1 MKNILFEV
9 DRHKNDEPKR
19 IWLSLFTPNME
30 AFGRIQGVIKDSLE
44 IRRAMKE
51 HDSIQFSVSRT
62 MYTDNATPY
71 LMWGQKHNERFG
83 YKVIDDRTAELINPF
98 FNYCEGDYIVEL
110 ADGYTYDTA
119 EKSYFAIT
127 TAKLSFNDTD
137 IKEIEAYAL
146 TKELSKK
153 KLRSY
158 KSEVADVLTTR
169 TLRTILSE
177 VLEDKMNGR
186 WTVGYIDPDVETRYR
201 SFDVT
206 DRSVWEFF
214 LDLQESFRC
223 VLKYDVSFDEDNH
236 RLIQKINAY
245 DLTSYPLCPICGS
258 NDITYNES
266 WLTCQNPAC
275 GSTWKKGQVIKITIK
290 KADGSGKADT
300 IILEEDGNS
309 VSTDIIGEYGS
320 GEYTD
325 ILVTVDDTVLIKD
338 TNYKIDTETKTIT
351 LIRTP
356 WKKQIYGHDSGLYIT
371 DRNYIKQFEKD
382 SNHLDI
388 VTRYY
393 IYGKDNLSIRDV
405 NPTGQDYIDDI
416 GFYRGYKDED
426 GWHSKYMSKNL
437 LDELDCY
444 DQQMSYYETNFKKLL
459 KSREELQQKMSD
471 LTIISPTQ
479 RDFLEGID
487 AELDTTKDYMDKE
500 LGLGEALKQAV
511 KDKSDSVTYKG
522 TTYTITE
529 AQDKL
534 AEYHS
539 SVLSQVKVMN
549 DRLDGVYNIDLD
561 NPSGIN
567 LDDYSLGSLKES
579 LAVVEER
586 IDAVNEYINSSDNPN
601 SHPDIGLK
609 TYWDKGTKILFEAG
623 CGDDS
628 DGTDTRTVSKTITLT
643 ANKSA
648 VDIPW
653 DSLWELREA
662 IVGPSLE
669 RLRKVYNDA
678 VKSGKDNFDIVEF
691 DGWKGELYIVK
702 HMLDSSQDI
711 QSEFLYGCWVKNII
725 PDESVN
731 KLEQGKDLS
740 SSDKPIRF
748 WVSILNSDDSSDTQ
762 ILATNYNFGES
773 TKGNSSMWSKIPS
786 QILYRGKDLYK
797 YKAVIEGLIELKE
810 AETAKVQDELDKNQ
824 SEIDTLRE
832 NIQFMGFD
840 RSGDISE
847 DVKIKYPFYA
857 KDFTDITKREGIDV
871 LGWLDYNDNT
881 TTKYESDSAKLKQDG
896 VSEDDISTLVAYLKY
911 RKGIIREYGY
921 FIREETYNNND
932 IGTPADAT
940 DIEYTQVQQQLY
952 TDGKQAF
959 ESVKYPSVSVTLDVV
974 DFEHIIGIPYDRDKL
989 NLGDVVHVKHG
1000 SEGGYEYALRVIG
1013 ISYKPDSHNFNL
1025 TFSNNENYQTV
1036 GTRVDKMFQAGI
1048 TSASAITV
1056 KSTAWDSAPSTAV
1069 DKMQSEFLAKGK
1081 ALIATTDNAVTIDG
1095 KGITVEG
1102 EFEANKDSQIR
1113 ITKNCIALVRENGEV
1128 IDTAI
1133 LPDGIVAKTIIGDL
1147 ILGKSLRIS
1156 FPKPIY
1162 DSDGNDTGATEE
1174 MQFYTDDNGV
1184 NISNGSLRI
1193 FNDTDKSNG
1202 VTLNPDEGLVI
1213 RTTEKN
1219 NRKIEAIFNTDG
1231 IKFTNN
1237 DSIGLQYTTD
1247 KAELIVNGN
1256 IWCKNLYL
1264 GKNKTDVLRYIDG
1277 NGIEKASGAND
1288 VNAAIS
1294 GQYISCTGLKID
1306 GKGGSFEVTEN
1317 GQVFIENGSITLTG
1331 SGGTININPDN
1342 GILMK
1347 DKSNNEVVNLDIT
1360 DGTGMFSGTVS
1371 TKENC
1376 QVGNRIDLGYKGN
1389 GEWTYQ
1395 GSLGFG
1401 HSAIYP
1407 RNTDNYSL
1415 VITSERAI
1423 YLSPSSNVYIK
1434 NEKAATQDWVIEN
1447 FQPKSST

>member
-51 HDSIQFSVSRT
+51 HDSIQFSVSRI

-83 YKVIDDRTAELINPF
+83 YKVVDDRTAELINPF

-309 VSTDIIGEYGS
+309 VSADIIGEYGS

-393 IYGKDNLSIRDV
+393 IYGKDNLSIRNV

-444 DQQMSYYETNFKKLL
+444 DRQMSYYETNFKKLL

-522 TTYTITE
+522 ATYTITE

-549 DRLDGVYNIDLD
+549 DKLDGIYNIDLD

-586 IDAVNEYINSSDNPN
+586 IAAVNEYINSSDNPN

-623 CGDDS
+623 YGDDFY
-628 DGTDTRTVSKTITLT
+628 GTDKLAGSKTITLT
-643 ANKSA
+643 ANKSKI
-648 VDIPW
+648 DIPW
-653 DSLWELREA
+653 ESLW
-662 IVGPSLE
+662 
-669 RLRKVYNDA
+669 
-678 VKSGKDNFDIVEF
+678 KSR
-691 DGWKGELYIVK
+691 
-702 HMLDSSQDI
+702 
-711 QSEFLYGCWVKNII
+711 
-725 PDESVN
+725 ESVAESLNDTSNMTMTEWIN
-731 KLEQGKDLS
+731 KILPVGSVYKQQQGKELI
-740 SSDKPIRF
+740 SSDEPIRF
-748 WVSILNSDDSSDTQ
+748 WVSILNENGSSDTQ
-762 ILATNYNFGES
+762 IFATNYDFDVSAG
-773 TKGNSSMWSKIPS
+773 KIDLLWSKIPS

-797 YKAVIEGLIELKE
+797 YKVVIEGLIELKE
-810 AETAKVQDELDKNQ
+810 AEIANVQDELDKNQ

-840 RSGDISE
+840 RSGDVSE

-896 VSEDDISTLVAYLKY
+896 VSGDDISTLVAYLKY

-952 TDGKQAF
+952 TNGKQAF

-1048 TSASAITV
+1048 ASASAITV

-1069 DKMQSEFLAKGK
+1069 DRMQSELLAKGK

-1174 MQFYTDDNGV
+1174 MQFYTDDTGV
-1184 NISNGSLRI
+1184 NISNGSLNI
-1193 FNDTDKSNG
+1193 FNDADKSNG
-1202 VTLNPDEGLVI
+1202 VTLNPAEGLVI

-1219 NRKIEAIFNTDG
+1219 NRKIEAIFNTEG

-1247 KAELIVNGN
+1247 KNELIVNGN

-1277 NGIEKASGAND
+1277 NGIEKASGASD

-1306 GKGGSFEVTEN
+1306 GKSGSFEVTEN
-1317 GQVFIENGSITLTG
+1317 GRVYIENGSITLTG
-1331 SGGTININPDN
+1331 SGGTINIDPDN
-1342 GILMK
+1342 GILMN
-1347 DKSNNEVVNLDIT
+1347 DKSNNEVVNLNIAN
-1360 DGTGMFSGTVS
+1360 GTGTFSGTVS

-1423 YLSPSSNVYIK
+1423 YLSPSSNVYIN
-1434 NEKAATQDWVIEN
+1434 NEKAATQDWVMDWVQQN
-1447 FQPKSST
+1447 YQPKSST

>member
-51 HDSIQFSVSRT
+51 HDSIQFSVSRI

-83 YKVIDDRTAELINPF
+83 YKVVDDRTAELINPF

-275 GSTWKKGQVIKITIK
+275 GSAWKKGQVIKITIK

-309 VSTDIIGEYGS
+309 VSADIIGEYGS

-356 WKKQIYGHDSGLYIT
+356 WRKQIYGHDSGLYIT

-393 IYGKDNLSIRDV
+393 IYGKDNLSIRNV

-444 DQQMSYYETNFKKLL
+444 DRQMSYYETNFKKLL

-471 LTIISPTQ
+471 LTIVSPTQ

-549 DRLDGVYNIDLD
+549 DKLDGIYNIDLD

-586 IDAVNEYINSSDNPN
+586 IAAVNEYINSSDNPN

-623 CGDDS
+623 YGDDFY
-628 DGTDTRTVSKTITLT
+628 GTDKLAGSKTITLT
-643 ANKSA
+643 ANKSKI
-648 VDIPW
+648 DIPW
-653 DSLWELREA
+653 ESLW
-662 IVGPSLE
+662 
-669 RLRKVYNDA
+669 
-678 VKSGKDNFDIVEF
+678 KSR
-691 DGWKGELYIVK
+691 
-702 HMLDSSQDI
+702 
-711 QSEFLYGCWVKNII
+711 
-725 PDESVN
+725 ESVAESLNDTSNMTMTEWIN
-731 KLEQGKDLS
+731 KILPVGSVYKQQQGKELI
-740 SSDKPIRF
+740 SSDEPIRF
-748 WVSILNSDDSSDTQ
+748 WVSILNENGSSDTQ
-762 ILATNYNFGES
+762 IFATNYDFDVSAG
-773 TKGNSSMWSKIPS
+773 KIDLLWSKIPS

-797 YKAVIEGLIELKE
+797 YKIVIEGLIELKE
-810 AETAKVQDELDKNQ
+810 AEIAKVQDELDKNQ

-840 RSGDISE
+840 RSGDVSE

-952 TDGKQAF
+952 TNGKQAF

-1069 DKMQSEFLAKGK
+1069 DRMQSEFLAKGK

-1133 LPDGIVAKTIIGDL
+1133 LPAGIVAKTIIGDL

-1174 MQFYTDDNGV
+1174 MQFYTDDTGV
-1184 NISNGSLRI
+1184 NISNGSLNI
-1193 FNDTDKSNG
+1193 FNDADKSNG

-1219 NRKIEAIFNTDG
+1219 NRKIEAIFNTEG

-1247 KAELIVNGN
+1247 KNELIVNGN

-1306 GKGGSFEVTEN
+1306 GRGGSFEVTEN
-1317 GQVFIENGSITLTG
+1317 GRVYIENGSITLTG
-1331 SGGTININPDN
+1331 SGGTINIDPDN

-1347 DKSNNEVVNLDIT
+1347 DNSDNEVVNLDIT
-1360 DGTGMFSGTVS
+1360 NGTGTFKGSLETGEDCYVGSNLRVGYTSDGKWSGTGKITMSSGIGTTNAFGATLSIVDSPSKHLQLVYAGGDFEITGTGM
-1371 TKENC
+1371 
-1376 QVGNRIDLGYKGN
+1376 
-1389 GEWTYQ
+1389 
-1395 GSLGFG
+1395 
-1401 HSAIYP
+1401 A
-1407 RNTDNYSL
+1407 
-1415 VITSERAI
+1415 
-1423 YLSPSSNVYIK
+1423 
-1434 NEKAATQDWVIEN
+1434 KANDGIIATRDWVMSWVQKN

>member
-1 MKNILFEV
+1 MFEV

-51 HDSIQFSVSRT
+51 HDSIQFSISRT

-83 YKVIDDRTAELINPF
+83 YKVVDDRTAELINPF

-119 EKSYFAIT
+119 EKSYFTIT

-146 TKELSKK
+146 TKEFSKK

-158 KSEVADVLTTR
+158 KSEVADVLMTR

-177 VLEDKMNGR
+177 VLNDKMNGR

-201 SFDVT
+201 SFDVSSE
-206 DRSVWEFF
+206 SVWDFF

-275 GSTWKKGQVIKITIK
+275 GSAWNKGQVIKITIK

-309 VSTDIIGEYGS
+309 VRADIIGEYGS

-356 WKKQIYGHDSGLYIT
+356 WKKQIYGRDSGLYIT

-393 IYGKDNLSIRDV
+393 IYGKDNLSIRNV

-444 DQQMSYYETNFKKLL
+444 DRQMSYYETNFKKLL

-471 LTIISPTQ
+471 LTIISSTQ
-479 RDFLEGID
+479 KDFLEGID
-487 AELDTTKDYMDKE
+487 AELDTIKDYMDKE

-549 DRLDGVYNIDLD
+549 DKLDGIYNIDLD

-586 IDAVNEYINSSDNPN
+586 IAAVNEYINSSDNPN

-623 CGDDS
+623 YGDDFY
-628 DGTDTRTVSKTITLT
+628 GTDKLAGSKTITLT
-643 ANKSA
+643 ANKSKI
-648 VDIPW
+648 DIPW
-653 DSLWELREA
+653 ESLW
-662 IVGPSLE
+662 
-669 RLRKVYNDA
+669 
-678 VKSGKDNFDIVEF
+678 KSR
-691 DGWKGELYIVK
+691 
-702 HMLDSSQDI
+702 
-711 QSEFLYGCWVKNII
+711 
-725 PDESVN
+725 ESVAESLNDTSNMTMTEWIN
-731 KLEQGKDLS
+731 KILPVGSVYKQQQGKELI
-740 SSDKPIRF
+740 SSDEPIRF
-748 WVSILNSDDSSDTQ
+748 WVSILNENGSSDTQ
-762 ILATNYNFGES
+762 IFATNYDFDVSAE
-773 TKGNSSMWSKIPS
+773 KIDLLWSKIPS

-797 YKAVIEGLIELKE
+797 YKVVIEGLIELKE
-810 AETAKVQDELDKNQ
+810 AEIANVQDELDKNQ

-840 RSGDISE
+840 RSGDVSE

-896 VSEDDISTLVAYLKY
+896 VSGDDISTLVAYLKY

-952 TDGKQAF
+952 TNGKQAF

-1048 TSASAITV
+1048 ASASAITV

-1069 DKMQSEFLAKGK
+1069 DRMQSELLAKGK

-1174 MQFYTDDNGV
+1174 MQFYTDDTGV
-1184 NISNGSLRI
+1184 NISNGSLNI
-1193 FNDTDKSNG
+1193 FNDADKSNG
-1202 VTLNPDEGLVI
+1202 VTLNPAEGLVI

-1219 NRKIEAIFNTDG
+1219 NRKIEAIFNTEG

-1247 KAELIVNGN
+1247 KNELIVNGN

-1277 NGIEKASGAND
+1277 NGIEKASGASD

-1306 GKGGSFEVTEN
+1306 GKSGSFEVTEN
-1317 GQVFIENGSITLTG
+1317 GRVYIENGSITLTG
-1331 SGGTININPDN
+1331 SGGTINIDPDN
-1342 GILMK
+1342 GILMN
-1347 DKSNNEVVNLDIT
+1347 DKSNNEVVNLNIAN
-1360 DGTGMFSGTVS
+1360 GTGTFSGTVS

>member
-1 MKNILFEV
+1 MFEV

-83 YKVIDDRTAELINPF
+83 YKVVDDRTAELINPF

-206 DRSVWEFF
+206 DRSVWDFF

-275 GSTWKKGQVIKITIK
+275 GSAWKKGQVIKITIK
-290 KADGSGKADT
+290 KADGSGKANT

-309 VSTDIIGEYGS
+309 VSADIIGEYGS

-393 IYGKDNLSIRDV
+393 IYGKDNLSIRNV

-444 DQQMSYYETNFKKLL
+444 DRQMGYYETNFKKLL

-511 KDKSDSVTYKG
+511 KDKRDSVTYNG

-549 DRLDGVYNIDLD
+549 DRLDGIYNIDLD

-567 LDDYSLGSLKES
+567 IDDYSLGSLKES

-623 CGDDS
+623 YGDDFY
-628 DGTDTRTVSKTITLT
+628 GTDKLAGSKTITLT
-643 ANKSA
+643 TNKSKI
-648 VDIPW
+648 DIPW
-653 DSLWELREA
+653 ESLW
-662 IVGPSLE
+662 
-669 RLRKVYNDA
+669 
-678 VKSGKDNFDIVEF
+678 KSR
-691 DGWKGELYIVK
+691 
-702 HMLDSSQDI
+702 
-711 QSEFLYGCWVKNII
+711 
-725 PDESVN
+725 ESVAESLNDTSNMTMTEWIN
-731 KLEQGKDLS
+731 KILPVGSVYKQQQGKELI
-740 SSDKPIRF
+740 SSDEPIRF
-748 WVSILNSDDSSDTQ
+748 WVSILNENGSSDTQ
-762 ILATNYNFGES
+762 IFATNYDFDASAG
-773 TKGNSSMWSKIPS
+773 KIDLLWSKIPS

-810 AETAKVQDELDKNQ
+810 AEIAKVQDELDKNQ

-840 RSGDISE
+840 RSGDVSE

-881 TTKYESDSAKLKQDG
+881 TTKYESDSAKLKQGG
-896 VSEDDISTLVAYLKY
+896 VSGDDISTLVAYLKY

-952 TDGKQAF
+952 TNGKQAF

-1048 TSASAITV
+1048 ASASAITV

-1069 DKMQSEFLAKGK
+1069 DRMQSEFLAKGK

-1174 MQFYTDDNGV
+1174 MQFYTDDTGV
-1184 NISNGSLRI
+1184 NISNGSLNI
-1193 FNDTDKSNG
+1193 FNDADKSNG
-1202 VTLNPDEGLVI
+1202 VTLNPAEGLVI

-1219 NRKIEAIFNTDG
+1219 NRKIEAIFNTEG

-1247 KAELIVNGN
+1247 KNELIVNGN

-1277 NGIEKASGAND
+1277 NGIEKASGASN

-1306 GKGGSFEVTEN
+1306 GKSGSFEVTEN
-1317 GQVFIENGSITLTG
+1317 GRVYIENGSITLTG
-1331 SGGTININPDN
+1331 SGGTINIDPDN
-1342 GILMK
+1342 GILMN

-1360 DGTGMFSGTVS
+1360 NGTGTFSGTIS
-1371 TKENC
+1371 TKKEC
-1376 QVGNRIDLGYKGN
+1376 KVGNNLWLGFNGTSQSFSKTGSIYIGDSSIKGGVNQLKIDVD
-1389 GEWTYQ
+1389 
-1395 GSLGFG
+1395 GSLVLYGYG
-1401 HSAIYP
+1401 GVYIGSIA
-1407 RNTDNYSL
+1407 TDN
-1415 VITSERAI
+1415 
-1423 YLSPSSNVYIK
+1423 N
-1434 NEKAATQDWVIEN
+1434 AATQGWVKNYVSQN
-1447 FQPKSST
+1447 FQPKTSN

>member
-51 HDSIQFSVSRT
+51 HDSIQFSVSRI

-83 YKVIDDRTAELINPF
+83 YKVVDDRTAELINPF

-158 KSEVADVLTTR
+158 KSEVANVLTTR

-275 GSTWKKGQVIKITIK
+275 GSAWKKGQVIKITIK

-309 VSTDIIGEYGS
+309 VSADIIGEYGS

-393 IYGKDNLSIRDV
+393 IYGKDNLSIRNV

-444 DQQMSYYETNFKKLL
+444 DRQMSYYETNFKKLL

-471 LTIISPTQ
+471 LTIISSTQ
-479 RDFLEGID
+479 KDFLEGID

-549 DRLDGVYNIDLD
+549 DKLDGIYNIDLD

-586 IDAVNEYINSSDNPN
+586 IAAVNEYINSSDNPN

-623 CGDDS
+623 YGDDFY
-628 DGTDTRTVSKTITLT
+628 GTDKLAGSKTITLT
-643 ANKSA
+643 ANKSKI
-648 VDIPW
+648 DIPW
-653 DSLWELREA
+653 ESLW
-662 IVGPSLE
+662 
-669 RLRKVYNDA
+669 
-678 VKSGKDNFDIVEF
+678 KSR
-691 DGWKGELYIVK
+691 
-702 HMLDSSQDI
+702 
-711 QSEFLYGCWVKNII
+711 
-725 PDESVN
+725 ESVAESLNDTSNMTMTEWIN
-731 KLEQGKDLS
+731 KILPVGSVYKQQQGKELI
-740 SSDKPIRF
+740 SSDEPIRF
-748 WVSILNSDDSSDTQ
+748 WVSILNENGSSDTQ
-762 ILATNYNFGES
+762 IFATNYDFDVSAG
-773 TKGNSSMWSKIPS
+773 KIDLLWSKIPS

-797 YKAVIEGLIELKE
+797 YKVVIEGLIELKE
-810 AETAKVQDELDKNQ
+810 AEIANVQDELDKNQ

-840 RSGDISE
+840 RSGDVSE

-881 TTKYESDSAKLKQDG
+881 TTKYESDSAKLKQGG
-896 VSEDDISTLVAYLKY
+896 VSGDDISTLVAYLKY

-952 TDGKQAF
+952 TNGKQAF

-1013 ISYKPDSHNFNL
+1013 ISYKPDNHNFNL

-1048 TSASAITV
+1048 ASASAITV

-1069 DKMQSEFLAKGK
+1069 DRMQSEFLAKGK

-1174 MQFYTDDNGV
+1174 MQFYTDDTGV
-1184 NISNGSLRI
+1184 NISNGSLNI
-1193 FNDTDKSNG
+1193 FNDADKSNG
-1202 VTLNPDEGLVI
+1202 VTLNPAEGLVI

-1219 NRKIEAIFNTDG
+1219 NRKIEAIFNTEG

-1247 KAELIVNGN
+1247 KNELIVNGN

-1277 NGIEKASGAND
+1277 NGIEKASGASN

-1306 GKGGSFEVTEN
+1306 GKSGSFEVTEN
-1317 GQVFIENGSITLTG
+1317 GRVYIENGSITLTG
-1331 SGGTININPDN
+1331 SGGTINIDPDN
-1342 GILMK
+1342 GILMN
-1347 DKSNNEVVNLDIT
+1347 DKSNNEVVNLNIANGTGTFKGSLETGEDCYVGGNLRVGYTSDGRWSGTGKISMISGQGTTNAFGATLSIADSPSKHLQLVYAGGDFEIT
-1360 DGTGMFSGTVS
+1360 GTGM
-1371 TKENC
+1371 
-1376 QVGNRIDLGYKGN
+1376 
-1389 GEWTYQ
+1389 
-1395 GSLGFG
+1395 
-1401 HSAIYP
+1401 A
-1407 RNTDNYSL
+1407 
-1415 VITSERAI
+1415 
-1423 YLSPSSNVYIK
+1423 
-1434 NEKAATQDWVIEN
+1434 KANDGIIATRDWVMSWVQKN

>member
-1 MKNILFEV
+1 MFEV

-51 HDSIQFSVSRT
+51 HDSIQFSISRT

-83 YKVIDDRTAELINPF
+83 YKVVDDRTAELINPF

-309 VSTDIIGEYGS
+309 VSADIIGEYGS

-393 IYGKDNLSIRDV
+393 IYGKDNLSIRNV

-444 DQQMSYYETNFKKLL
+444 DRQMSYYETNFKKLL

-522 TTYTITE
+522 ATYTITE

-549 DRLDGVYNIDLD
+549 DKLDGIYNIDLD

-586 IDAVNEYINSSDNPN
+586 IAAVNEYINSSDNPN

-623 CGDDS
+623 YGDDFY
-628 DGTDTRTVSKTITLT
+628 GTDKLAGSKTITLT
-643 ANKSA
+643 ANKSKI
-648 VDIPW
+648 DIPW
-653 DSLWELREA
+653 ESLW
-662 IVGPSLE
+662 
-669 RLRKVYNDA
+669 
-678 VKSGKDNFDIVEF
+678 KSR
-691 DGWKGELYIVK
+691 
-702 HMLDSSQDI
+702 
-711 QSEFLYGCWVKNII
+711 
-725 PDESVN
+725 ESVAESLNDTSNMTMTEWIN
-731 KLEQGKDLS
+731 KILPVGSVYKQQQGKELI
-740 SSDKPIRF
+740 SSDEPIRF
-748 WVSILNSDDSSDTQ
+748 WVSILNENGSSDTQ
-762 ILATNYNFGES
+762 IFATNYDFDVSAG
-773 TKGNSSMWSKIPS
+773 KIDLLWSKIPS

-797 YKAVIEGLIELKE
+797 YKVVIEGLIELKE
-810 AETAKVQDELDKNQ
+810 AEIANVQDELDKNQ

-840 RSGDISE
+840 RSGDVSE

-896 VSEDDISTLVAYLKY
+896 VSGDDISTLVAYLKY

-952 TDGKQAF
+952 TNGKQAF

-1048 TSASAITV
+1048 ASASAITV

-1069 DKMQSEFLAKGK
+1069 DRMQSEFLAKGK

-1174 MQFYTDDNGV
+1174 MQFYTDDTGV
-1184 NISNGSLRI
+1184 NISNGSLNI
-1193 FNDTDKSNG
+1193 FNDADKSNG
-1202 VTLNPDEGLVI
+1202 VTLNPAEGLVI

-1219 NRKIEAIFNTDG
+1219 NRKIEAIFNTEG

-1247 KAELIVNGN
+1247 KNELIVNGN

-1277 NGIEKASGAND
+1277 NGIEKASGASD

-1306 GKGGSFEVTEN
+1306 GKSGSFEVTEN
-1317 GQVFIENGSITLTG
+1317 GRVYIENGSITLTG
-1331 SGGTININPDN
+1331 SGGTINIDPDN
-1342 GILMK
+1342 GILMN
-1347 DKSNNEVVNLDIT
+1347 DKSNNEVVNLNIAN
-1360 DGTGMFSGTVS
+1360 GTGTFSGTVS

-1423 YLSPSSNVYIK
+1423 YLSPSSNVYIN
-1434 NEKAATQDWVIEN
+1434 NEKAATQDWVMDWVQQN
-1447 FQPKSST
+1447 YQPKSST

>member
-1 MKNILFEV
+1 MFEV

-51 HDSIQFSVSRT
+51 HDSIQFSISRT

-83 YKVIDDRTAELINPF
+83 YKVVDDRTAELINPF

-206 DRSVWEFF
+206 DRSVWDFF

-309 VSTDIIGEYGS
+309 VRADIIGEYGS

-393 IYGKDNLSIRDV
+393 IYGKDNLSIRNV

-444 DQQMSYYETNFKKLL
+444 DRQMSYYETNFKKLL

-522 TTYTITE
+522 ATYTITE

-549 DRLDGVYNIDLD
+549 DKLDGIYNIDLD

-586 IDAVNEYINSSDNPN
+586 IAAVNEYINSSDNPN

-623 CGDDS
+623 YGDDFY
-628 DGTDTRTVSKTITLT
+628 GTDKLAGSKTITLT
-643 ANKSA
+643 ANKSKI
-648 VDIPW
+648 DIPW
-653 DSLWELREA
+653 ESLW
-662 IVGPSLE
+662 
-669 RLRKVYNDA
+669 
-678 VKSGKDNFDIVEF
+678 KSR
-691 DGWKGELYIVK
+691 
-702 HMLDSSQDI
+702 
-711 QSEFLYGCWVKNII
+711 
-725 PDESVN
+725 ESVAESLNDTSNMTMTEWIN
-731 KLEQGKDLS
+731 KILPVGSVYKQQQGKELI
-740 SSDKPIRF
+740 SSDEPIRF
-748 WVSILNSDDSSDTQ
+748 WVSILNENGSSDTQ
-762 ILATNYNFGES
+762 IFATNYDFDVSAG
-773 TKGNSSMWSKIPS
+773 KIDLLWSKIPS

-797 YKAVIEGLIELKE
+797 YKVVIEGLIELKE
-810 AETAKVQDELDKNQ
+810 AEIANVQDELDKNQ

-840 RSGDISE
+840 RSGDVSE

-896 VSEDDISTLVAYLKY
+896 VSGDDISTLVAYLKY

-952 TDGKQAF
+952 TNGKQAF

-1048 TSASAITV
+1048 ASASAITV

-1069 DKMQSEFLAKGK
+1069 DRMQSEFLAKGK

-1174 MQFYTDDNGV
+1174 MQFYTDDTGV
-1184 NISNGSLRI
+1184 NISNGSLNI
-1193 FNDTDKSNG
+1193 FNDADKSNG
-1202 VTLNPDEGLVI
+1202 VTLNPAEGLVI

-1219 NRKIEAIFNTDG
+1219 NRKIEAIFNTEG

-1247 KAELIVNGN
+1247 KNELIVNGN

-1277 NGIEKASGAND
+1277 NGIEKASGASD

-1306 GKGGSFEVTEN
+1306 GKSGSFEVTEN
-1317 GQVFIENGSITLTG
+1317 GRVYIENGSITLTG
-1331 SGGTININPDN
+1331 SGGTINIDPDN
-1342 GILMK
+1342 GILMN
-1347 DKSNNEVVNLDIT
+1347 DKSNNEVVNLNIAN
-1360 DGTGMFSGTVS
+1360 GTGTFSGTVS

-1423 YLSPSSNVYIK
+1423 YLSPSSNVYIN
-1434 NEKAATQDWVIEN
+1434 NEKAATQDWVMDWVQQN
-1447 FQPKSST
+1447 YQPKSST

>member
-51 HDSIQFSVSRT
+51 HDSIQFSVSRI

-83 YKVIDDRTAELINPF
+83 YKVVDNRTAELINPF

-158 KSEVADVLTTR
+158 KSEVANVLTTR

-186 WTVGYIDPDVETRYR
+186 WTVGYIDPDVKTRYR

-275 GSTWKKGQVIKITIK
+275 GSAWKKGQVIKITIK

-309 VSTDIIGEYGS
+309 VSADIIGEYGS

-393 IYGKDNLSIRDV
+393 IYGKDNLSIRNV

-444 DQQMSYYETNFKKLL
+444 DRQMGYYETNFKKLL

-549 DRLDGVYNIDLD
+549 DRLDGIYNIDLD

-567 LDDYSLGSLKES
+567 IDDYSLGSLKES

-623 CGDDS
+623 YGDDFY
-628 DGTDTRTVSKTITLT
+628 GTDKLAGSKTITLT
-643 ANKSA
+643 TNKSKI
-648 VDIPW
+648 DIPW
-653 DSLWELREA
+653 ESLW
-662 IVGPSLE
+662 
-669 RLRKVYNDA
+669 
-678 VKSGKDNFDIVEF
+678 KSR
-691 DGWKGELYIVK
+691 
-702 HMLDSSQDI
+702 
-711 QSEFLYGCWVKNII
+711 
-725 PDESVN
+725 ESVAESLNDTSNMTMTEWIN
-731 KLEQGKDLS
+731 KILPVGSVYKQQQGKELI
-740 SSDKPIRF
+740 SSDEPIRF
-748 WVSILNSDDSSDTQ
+748 WVSILNENGSSDTQ
-762 ILATNYNFGES
+762 IFATNYDFDVSAG
-773 TKGNSSMWSKIPS
+773 KIDLLWSKIPS

-797 YKAVIEGLIELKE
+797 YKVVIEGLIELKE
-810 AETAKVQDELDKNQ
+810 AEIANVQDELDKNQ

-840 RSGDISE
+840 RSGDVSE

-857 KDFTDITKREGIDV
+857 KDFTDSTKREGIDV

-896 VSEDDISTLVAYLKY
+896 VSGDDISTLVAYLKY

-952 TDGKQAF
+952 TNGKQAF

-1048 TSASAITV
+1048 ASASAITV

-1069 DKMQSEFLAKGK
+1069 DRMQSEFLAKGK

-1133 LPDGIVAKTIIGDL
+1133 LPDGIVAKTIVGDL

-1174 MQFYTDDNGV
+1174 MQFYTDDTGV
-1184 NISNGSLRI
+1184 NISNGSLNI
-1193 FNDTDKSNG
+1193 FNDADKSNG
-1202 VTLNPDEGLVI
+1202 VTLNPAEGLVI

-1219 NRKIEAIFNTDG
+1219 NRKIEAIFNTEG

-1247 KAELIVNGN
+1247 KNELIVNGN

-1264 GKNKTDVLRYIDG
+1264 GKKKTDVLRYIDG
-1277 NGIEKASGAND
+1277 NGIEKASGASN

-1306 GKGGSFEVTEN
+1306 GKSGSFEVTEN
-1317 GQVFIENGSITLTG
+1317 GRVYIENGSITLTG
-1331 SGGTININPDN
+1331 SGGTINIDPDN
-1342 GILMK
+1342 GILMN
-1347 DKSNNEVVNLDIT
+1347 DKSNNEVVNLNIANGTGTFKGSLETGEDCYVGGNLRVGYTSDGQWSGTGKISMISGQGTTNAFGATLSIADSPSKHLQLVYAGGDFEIT
-1360 DGTGMFSGTVS
+1360 GTGM
-1371 TKENC
+1371 
-1376 QVGNRIDLGYKGN
+1376 
-1389 GEWTYQ
+1389 
-1395 GSLGFG
+1395 
-1401 HSAIYP
+1401 A
-1407 RNTDNYSL
+1407 
-1415 VITSERAI
+1415 
-1423 YLSPSSNVYIK
+1423 
-1434 NEKAATQDWVIEN
+1434 KANDGIIATRDWVMSWVQKN

>member
-51 HDSIQFSVSRT
+51 HDSIQFSVSRI

-83 YKVIDDRTAELINPF
+83 YKVVDDRTAELINPF

-266 WLTCQNPAC
+266 WLICQNPAC

-309 VSTDIIGEYGS
+309 VSADIIGEYGS

-393 IYGKDNLSIRDV
+393 IYGKDNLSIRNV

-444 DQQMSYYETNFKKLL
+444 DRQMSYYETNFKKLL

-549 DRLDGVYNIDLD
+549 DKLDGIYNIDLD

-623 CGDDS
+623 YGDDFY
-628 DGTDTRTVSKTITLT
+628 GTDKLAGSKTITLT
-643 ANKSA
+643 ANKSKI
-648 VDIPW
+648 DIPW
-653 DSLWELREA
+653 ESLW
-662 IVGPSLE
+662 
-669 RLRKVYNDA
+669 
-678 VKSGKDNFDIVEF
+678 KSR
-691 DGWKGELYIVK
+691 
-702 HMLDSSQDI
+702 
-711 QSEFLYGCWVKNII
+711 
-725 PDESVN
+725 ESVAESLNDTSNMTMTEWIN
-731 KLEQGKDLS
+731 KILPVGSVYKQQQGKDLI
-740 SSDKPIRF
+740 SSDEPIRF
-748 WVSILNSDDSSDTQ
+748 WVSILNKDGSSDTQ
-762 ILATNYNFGES
+762 IFATNYDFDVLAG
-773 TKGNSSMWSKIPS
+773 KIDLLWNKVPS
-786 QILYRGKDLYK
+786 QIVYRGKDLYK
-797 YKAVIEGLIELKE
+797 YKVVIEGLIGLKE
-810 AETAKVQDELDKNQ
+810 AEIAKVQDELDKNQ

-832 NIQFMGFD
+832 NIQFMSFN

-847 DVKIKYPFYA
+847 DVKIKYPLYA

-952 TDGKQAF
+952 TNGKQAF

-1069 DKMQSEFLAKGK
+1069 DRMQSEFLAKGK

-1174 MQFYTDDNGV
+1174 MQFYTDDTGV
-1184 NISNGSLRI
+1184 NISNGSLNI
-1193 FNDTDKSNG
+1193 FNDADKSNG
-1202 VTLNPDEGLVI
+1202 VTLNPAEGLVI

-1219 NRKIEAIFNTDG
+1219 NRKIEAIFNTEG

-1247 KAELIVNGN
+1247 KNELIVNGN

-1264 GKNKTDVLRYIDG
+1264 GRNKTDVLRYIDG
-1277 NGIEKASGAND
+1277 NGIEKASGASD

-1306 GKGGSFEVTEN
+1306 GKSGSFEVTEN

-1331 SGGTININPDN
+1331 SGGTINIDPDN
-1342 GILMK
+1342 GILMN
-1347 DKSNNEVVNLDIT
+1347 DKSNNEVVNLNIAN
-1360 DGTGMFSGTVS
+1360 GTGMFSGTVS

-1434 NEKAATQDWVIEN
+1434 NEKAATQDWVMDWVQQN
-1447 FQPKSST
+1447 YQPKSST

>member
-51 HDSIQFSVSRT
+51 HDSIQFSVSRI

-83 YKVIDDRTAELINPF
+83 YKVVDDRTAELINPF

-206 DRSVWEFF
+206 DRSVWDFF

-275 GSTWKKGQVIKITIK
+275 GSAWNKGQVIKITIK

-309 VSTDIIGEYGS
+309 VRADIIGEYGS

-393 IYGKDNLSIRDV
+393 IYGKDNLSIRNV

-444 DQQMSYYETNFKKLL
+444 DRQMSYYETNFKKLL

-471 LTIISPTQ
+471 LTIISSTQ
-479 RDFLEGID
+479 KDFLEGID
-487 AELDTTKDYMDKE
+487 AELDTIKDYMDKE

-549 DRLDGVYNIDLD
+549 DKLDGIYNIDLD

-586 IDAVNEYINSSDNPN
+586 IAAVNEYINSSDNPN

-623 CGDDS
+623 YGDDFY
-628 DGTDTRTVSKTITLT
+628 GTDKLAGSKTITLT
-643 ANKSA
+643 ANKSKI
-648 VDIPW
+648 DIPW
-653 DSLWELREA
+653 ESLW
-662 IVGPSLE
+662 
-669 RLRKVYNDA
+669 
-678 VKSGKDNFDIVEF
+678 KSR
-691 DGWKGELYIVK
+691 
-702 HMLDSSQDI
+702 
-711 QSEFLYGCWVKNII
+711 
-725 PDESVN
+725 ESVAESLNDTSNMTMTEWIN
-731 KLEQGKDLS
+731 KILPVGSVYKQQQGKELI
-740 SSDKPIRF
+740 SSDEPIRF
-748 WVSILNSDDSSDTQ
+748 WVSILNENGSSDTQ
-762 ILATNYNFGES
+762 IFATNYDFDVSAG
-773 TKGNSSMWSKIPS
+773 KIDLLWSKIPS

-797 YKAVIEGLIELKE
+797 YKVVIEGLIELKE
-810 AETAKVQDELDKNQ
+810 AEIANVQDELDKNQ

-840 RSGDISE
+840 RSGDVSE

-952 TDGKQAF
+952 TNGKQAF

-1048 TSASAITV
+1048 ASASAITV

-1069 DKMQSEFLAKGK
+1069 DRMQSEFLAKGK

-1174 MQFYTDDNGV
+1174 MQFYTDDTGV
-1184 NISNGSLRI
+1184 NISNGSLNI
-1193 FNDTDKSNG
+1193 FNDADKSNG
-1202 VTLNPDEGLVI
+1202 VTLNPAEGLVI

-1219 NRKIEAIFNTDG
+1219 NRKIEAIFNTEG

-1247 KAELIVNGN
+1247 KNELIVNGN

-1277 NGIEKASGAND
+1277 NGIEKASGASN

-1306 GKGGSFEVTEN
+1306 GKSGSFEVTEN
-1317 GQVFIENGSITLTG
+1317 GRVYIENGSITLTG
-1331 SGGTININPDN
+1331 SGGTINIDPDN
-1342 GILMK
+1342 GILMN
-1347 DKSNNEVVNLDIT
+1347 DKSNNEVVNLNIAN
-1360 DGTGMFSGTVS
+1360 GTGTFSGTVS

>member
-44 IRRAMKE
+44 IRRVMKE
-51 HDSIQFSVSRT
+51 HDSIQFSVSRI

-83 YKVIDDRTAELINPF
+83 YKVVDDRTAELINPF

-206 DRSVWEFF
+206 DRSVWDFF

-275 GSTWKKGQVIKITIK
+275 GSAWKKGQVIKITIK

-309 VSTDIIGEYGS
+309 VSADIIGEYGS

-393 IYGKDNLSIRDV
+393 IYGKDNLSIRNV

-444 DQQMSYYETNFKKLL
+444 DRQMSYYETNFKKLL

-471 LTIISPTQ
+471 LTIVSPTQ

-549 DRLDGVYNIDLD
+549 DKLDGIYNIDLD

-586 IDAVNEYINSSDNPN
+586 IAAVNEYINSSDNPN

-623 CGDDS
+623 YGDDFY
-628 DGTDTRTVSKTITLT
+628 GTDKLAGSKTITLT
-643 ANKSA
+643 ANKSKI
-648 VDIPW
+648 DIPW
-653 DSLWELREA
+653 ESLW
-662 IVGPSLE
+662 
-669 RLRKVYNDA
+669 
-678 VKSGKDNFDIVEF
+678 KSR
-691 DGWKGELYIVK
+691 
-702 HMLDSSQDI
+702 
-711 QSEFLYGCWVKNII
+711 
-725 PDESVN
+725 ESVAESLNDTSNMTMTEWIN
-731 KLEQGKDLS
+731 KILPVGSVYKQQQGKELI
-740 SSDKPIRF
+740 SSDEPIRF
-748 WVSILNSDDSSDTQ
+748 WVSILNENGSSDTQ
-762 ILATNYNFGES
+762 IFATNYDFDVSAG
-773 TKGNSSMWSKIPS
+773 KIDLLWSKIPS

-797 YKAVIEGLIELKE
+797 YKIVIEGLIELKE
-810 AETAKVQDELDKNQ
+810 AEIAKVQDELDKNQ

-840 RSGDISE
+840 RSGDVSE

-896 VSEDDISTLVAYLKY
+896 VSGDDISTLVAYLKY

-952 TDGKQAF
+952 TNGKQAF

-1048 TSASAITV
+1048 ASASAITV

-1069 DKMQSEFLAKGK
+1069 DRMQSEFLAKGK

-1174 MQFYTDDNGV
+1174 MQFYTDDTGV
-1184 NISNGSLRI
+1184 NISNGSLNI
-1193 FNDTDKSNG
+1193 FNDADKSNG
-1202 VTLNPDEGLVI
+1202 VTLNPAEGLVI

-1219 NRKIEAIFNTDG
+1219 NRKIEAIFNTEG

-1247 KAELIVNGN
+1247 KNELIVNGN

-1277 NGIEKASGAND
+1277 NGIEKASGASN

-1306 GKGGSFEVTEN
+1306 GKSGSFEVTEN
-1317 GQVFIENGSITLTG
+1317 GRVYIENGSITLTG
-1331 SGGTININPDN
+1331 SGGTINIDPDN
-1342 GILMK
+1342 GILMN
-1347 DKSNNEVVNLDIT
+1347 DKSNNEVVNLNIAN
-1360 DGTGMFSGTVS
+1360 GTGMFSGTVS

>member
-51 HDSIQFSVSRT
+51 HDSIQFSVSRI

-83 YKVIDDRTAELINPF
+83 YKVVDDRTAELINPF

-309 VSTDIIGEYGS
+309 VSADIIGEYGS

-393 IYGKDNLSIRDV
+393 IYGKDNLSIRNV

-444 DQQMSYYETNFKKLL
+444 DRQMSYYETNFKKLL

-522 TTYTITE
+522 ATYTITE

-549 DRLDGVYNIDLD
+549 DKLDGIYNIDLD

-586 IDAVNEYINSSDNPN
+586 IAAVNEYINSSDNPN

-623 CGDDS
+623 YGDDFY
-628 DGTDTRTVSKTITLT
+628 GTDKLAGSKTITLT
-643 ANKSA
+643 ANKSKI
-648 VDIPW
+648 DIPW
-653 DSLWELREA
+653 ESLW
-662 IVGPSLE
+662 
-669 RLRKVYNDA
+669 
-678 VKSGKDNFDIVEF
+678 KSR
-691 DGWKGELYIVK
+691 
-702 HMLDSSQDI
+702 
-711 QSEFLYGCWVKNII
+711 
-725 PDESVN
+725 ESVAESLNDTSNMTMTEWIN
-731 KLEQGKDLS
+731 KILPVGSVYKQQQGKELI
-740 SSDKPIRF
+740 SSDEPIRF
-748 WVSILNSDDSSDTQ
+748 WVSILNENGSSDTQ
-762 ILATNYNFGES
+762 IFATNYDFDVSAG
-773 TKGNSSMWSKIPS
+773 KIDLLWSKIPS

-797 YKAVIEGLIELKE
+797 YKVVIEGLIELKE
-810 AETAKVQDELDKNQ
+810 AEIANVQDELDKNQ

-840 RSGDISE
+840 RSGDVSE

-896 VSEDDISTLVAYLKY
+896 VSGDDISTLVAYLKY

-952 TDGKQAF
+952 TNGKQAF

-989 NLGDVVHVKHG
+989 NLGDVVDVKHG

-1048 TSASAITV
+1048 ASASAITV

-1069 DKMQSEFLAKGK
+1069 DRMQSELLAKGK

-1174 MQFYTDDNGV
+1174 MQFYTDDTGV
-1184 NISNGSLRI
+1184 NISNGSLNI
-1193 FNDTDKSNG
+1193 FNDADKSNG
-1202 VTLNPDEGLVI
+1202 VTLNPAEGLVI

-1219 NRKIEAIFNTDG
+1219 NRKIEAIFNTEG

-1247 KAELIVNGN
+1247 KNELIVNGN

-1277 NGIEKASGAND
+1277 NGIEKASGASD

-1306 GKGGSFEVTEN
+1306 GKSGSFEVTEN
-1317 GQVFIENGSITLTG
+1317 GRVYIENGSITLTG
-1331 SGGTININPDN
+1331 SGGTINIDPDN
-1342 GILMK
+1342 GILMN
-1347 DKSNNEVVNLDIT
+1347 DKSNNEVVNLNIAN
-1360 DGTGMFSGTVS
+1360 GTGTFSGTVS

-1423 YLSPSSNVYIK
+1423 YLSPSSNVYIN
-1434 NEKAATQDWVIEN
+1434 NEKAATQDWVMDWVQQN
-1447 FQPKSST
+1447 YQPKSST

>member
-51 HDSIQFSVSRT
+51 HDSIQFSVSRI

-83 YKVIDDRTAELINPF
+83 YKVVDDRTAELINPF

-309 VSTDIIGEYGS
+309 VSADIIGEYGS

-393 IYGKDNLSIRDV
+393 IYGKDNLSIRNV
-405 NPTGQDYIDDI
+405 NPIGQDYIDDI

-444 DQQMSYYETNFKKLL
+444 DRQMSYYETNFKKLL

-549 DRLDGVYNIDLD
+549 DKLDGIYNIDLD

-586 IDAVNEYINSSDNPN
+586 IAAVNEYINSSDNPN

-623 CGDDS
+623 YGDDFY
-628 DGTDTRTVSKTITLT
+628 GTDKLAGSKTITLT
-643 ANKSA
+643 ANKSKI
-648 VDIPW
+648 DIPW
-653 DSLWELREA
+653 ESLW
-662 IVGPSLE
+662 
-669 RLRKVYNDA
+669 
-678 VKSGKDNFDIVEF
+678 KSR
-691 DGWKGELYIVK
+691 
-702 HMLDSSQDI
+702 
-711 QSEFLYGCWVKNII
+711 
-725 PDESVN
+725 ESVAESLNDTSNMTMTEWIN
-731 KLEQGKDLS
+731 KILPVGSVYKQQQGKELI
-740 SSDKPIRF
+740 SSDEPIRF
-748 WVSILNSDDSSDTQ
+748 WVSILNENGSSDTQ
-762 ILATNYNFGES
+762 IFATNYDFDVSAG
-773 TKGNSSMWSKIPS
+773 KIDLLWSKIPS

-797 YKAVIEGLIELKE
+797 YKVVIEGLIELKE
-810 AETAKVQDELDKNQ
+810 AEIAKVQDELDKNQ

-840 RSGDISE
+840 RSGDVSE

-896 VSEDDISTLVAYLKY
+896 VSDDDISTLVAYLKY

-952 TDGKQAF
+952 TNGKQAF

-1013 ISYKPDSHNFNL
+1013 ISYKPDNHNFNL

-1056 KSTAWDSAPSTAV
+1056 KSTAWDSAPSTAI
-1069 DKMQSEFLAKGK
+1069 DRMQSEFLAKGK

-1174 MQFYTDDNGV
+1174 MQFYTDDTGV
-1184 NISNGSLRI
+1184 NISNGSLNI
-1193 FNDTDKSNG
+1193 FNDADKSNG
-1202 VTLNPDEGLVI
+1202 VTLNPAEGLVI

-1219 NRKIEAIFNTDG
+1219 NRKIEAIFNTEG

-1247 KAELIVNGN
+1247 KNELIVNGN

-1277 NGIEKASGAND
+1277 NGIEKASGASD

-1331 SGGTININPDN
+1331 SGGTINIDPDN
-1342 GILMK
+1342 GILMN
-1347 DKSNNEVVNLDIT
+1347 DKSNNEVVNLNIAN
-1360 DGTGMFSGTVS
+1360 GTGMFSGTVS

-1434 NEKAATQDWVIEN
+1434 NEKAATQDWVMDWVQQN
-1447 FQPKSST
+1447 YQPKSST

>member
-44 IRRAMKE
+44 IRRVMKE
-51 HDSIQFSVSRT
+51 HDSIQFSVSRI

-83 YKVIDDRTAELINPF
+83 YKVVDDRTAELINPF

-206 DRSVWEFF
+206 DRSVWDFF

-275 GSTWKKGQVIKITIK
+275 GSAWKKGQVIKITIK

-309 VSTDIIGEYGS
+309 VSADIIGEYGS

-393 IYGKDNLSIRDV
+393 IYGKDNLSIRNV

-444 DQQMSYYETNFKKLL
+444 DRQMGYYETNFKKLL

-549 DRLDGVYNIDLD
+549 DRLDGIYNIDLD

-567 LDDYSLGSLKES
+567 IDDYSLGSLKES

-623 CGDDS
+623 YGDDFY
-628 DGTDTRTVSKTITLT
+628 GTDKLAGSKTITLT
-643 ANKSA
+643 TNKSKI
-648 VDIPW
+648 DIPW
-653 DSLWELREA
+653 ESLW
-662 IVGPSLE
+662 
-669 RLRKVYNDA
+669 
-678 VKSGKDNFDIVEF
+678 KSR
-691 DGWKGELYIVK
+691 
-702 HMLDSSQDI
+702 
-711 QSEFLYGCWVKNII
+711 
-725 PDESVN
+725 ESVAESLNDTSNMTMTEWIN
-731 KLEQGKDLS
+731 KILPVGSVYKLQQGKELI
-740 SSDKPIRF
+740 SSDEPIRF
-748 WVSILNSDDSSDTQ
+748 WVSILNGNGSSDTQ
-762 ILATNYNFGES
+762 IFATNYDFDASAG
-773 TKGNSSMWSKIPS
+773 KIDLLWSNIPS

-810 AETAKVQDELDKNQ
+810 AEIAKVQDELDKNQ

-840 RSGDISE
+840 RSGDVSE
-847 DVKIKYPFYA
+847 NVKIKYPFYA

-896 VSEDDISTLVAYLKY
+896 VSGDDISTLVAYLKY

-952 TDGKQAF
+952 TNGKQAF

-1048 TSASAITV
+1048 ASASAITV

-1069 DKMQSEFLAKGK
+1069 DRMQSEFLAKGK

-1174 MQFYTDDNGV
+1174 MQFYTDDTGV
-1184 NISNGSLRI
+1184 NISNGSLNI
-1193 FNDTDKSNG
+1193 FNDADKSNG
-1202 VTLNPDEGLVI
+1202 VTLNPAEGLVI

-1219 NRKIEAIFNTDG
+1219 NRKIEAIFNTEG

-1247 KAELIVNGN
+1247 KNELIVNGN

-1277 NGIEKASGAND
+1277 NGIEKASGASN

-1306 GKGGSFEVTEN
+1306 GKSGSFEVTEN
-1317 GQVFIENGSITLTG
+1317 GRVYIENGSITLTG
-1331 SGGTININPDN
+1331 SGGTINIDPDN
-1342 GILMK
+1342 GILMN
-1347 DKSNNEVVNLDIT
+1347 DKSNNEVVNLNIAN
-1360 DGTGMFSGTVS
+1360 GTGMFSGTVS

-1434 NEKAATQDWVIEN
+1434 NEKAATQDWVIKN

>member
-51 HDSIQFSVSRT
+51 HDSIQFSVSRI

-83 YKVIDDRTAELINPF
+83 YKVVDDRTAELINPF

-309 VSTDIIGEYGS
+309 VSADIIGEYGS

-393 IYGKDNLSIRDV
+393 IYGKDNLSIRNV

-444 DQQMSYYETNFKKLL
+444 DRQMSYYETNFKKLL

-549 DRLDGVYNIDLD
+549 DKLDGIYNIDLD

-586 IDAVNEYINSSDNPN
+586 IAAVNEYINSSDNPN

-623 CGDDS
+623 YGDDFY
-628 DGTDTRTVSKTITLT
+628 GTDKLAGSKTITLT
-643 ANKSA
+643 ANKSKI
-648 VDIPW
+648 DIPW
-653 DSLWELREA
+653 ESLW
-662 IVGPSLE
+662 
-669 RLRKVYNDA
+669 
-678 VKSGKDNFDIVEF
+678 KSR
-691 DGWKGELYIVK
+691 
-702 HMLDSSQDI
+702 
-711 QSEFLYGCWVKNII
+711 
-725 PDESVN
+725 ESVAESLNDTSNMTMTEWIN
-731 KLEQGKDLS
+731 KILPVGSVYKQQQGKELI
-740 SSDKPIRF
+740 SSDEPIRF
-748 WVSILNSDDSSDTQ
+748 WVSILNENGSSDTQ
-762 ILATNYNFGES
+762 IFATNYDFDVSAG
-773 TKGNSSMWSKIPS
+773 KIDLLWSKIPS

-797 YKAVIEGLIELKE
+797 YKVVIEGLIELKE
-810 AETAKVQDELDKNQ
+810 AEIAKVQDELDKNQ

-840 RSGDISE
+840 RSGDVSE

-896 VSEDDISTLVAYLKY
+896 VSDDDISTLVAYLKY

-952 TDGKQAF
+952 TNGKQAF

-1013 ISYKPDSHNFNL
+1013 ISYKPDNHNFNL

-1056 KSTAWDSAPSTAV
+1056 KSTAWDSAPSTAI
-1069 DKMQSEFLAKGK
+1069 DRMQSEFLAKGK

-1174 MQFYTDDNGV
+1174 MQFYTDDTGV
-1184 NISNGSLRI
+1184 NISNGSLNI
-1193 FNDTDKSNG
+1193 FNDADKSNG
-1202 VTLNPDEGLVI
+1202 VTLNPAEGLVI

-1219 NRKIEAIFNTDG
+1219 NRKIEAIFNTEG

-1247 KAELIVNGN
+1247 KNELIVNGN

-1277 NGIEKASGAND
+1277 NGIEKASGASD

-1331 SGGTININPDN
+1331 SGGTINIDPDN
-1342 GILMK
+1342 GILMN
-1347 DKSNNEVVNLDIT
+1347 DKSNNEVVNLNIAN
-1360 DGTGMFSGTVS
+1360 GTGMFSGTVS

-1434 NEKAATQDWVIEN
+1434 NEKAATQDWVMDWVQQN
-1447 FQPKSST
+1447 YQPKSST

>member
-51 HDSIQFSVSRT
+51 HDSIQFSVSRI

-83 YKVIDDRTAELINPF
+83 YKVVDDRTAELINPF

-201 SFDVT
+201 SFDVSSE
-206 DRSVWEFF
+206 SVWDFF

-258 NDITYNES
+258 NDIIYNES

-275 GSTWKKGQVIKITIK
+275 GSAWNKGQVIKITIK

-309 VSTDIIGEYGS
+309 VRADIIGEYGS

-393 IYGKDNLSIRDV
+393 IYGKDNLSIRNV

-444 DQQMSYYETNFKKLL
+444 DRQMSYYETNFKKLL

-471 LTIISPTQ
+471 LTIISSTQ
-479 RDFLEGID
+479 KDFLEGID
-487 AELDTTKDYMDKE
+487 AELDTIKDYMDKE

-549 DRLDGVYNIDLD
+549 DKLDGIYNIDLD

-586 IDAVNEYINSSDNPN
+586 IAAVNEYINSSDNPN

-623 CGDDS
+623 YGDDFY
-628 DGTDTRTVSKTITLT
+628 GTDKLAGSKTITLT
-643 ANKSA
+643 ANKSKI
-648 VDIPW
+648 DIPW
-653 DSLWELREA
+653 ESLW
-662 IVGPSLE
+662 
-669 RLRKVYNDA
+669 
-678 VKSGKDNFDIVEF
+678 KSR
-691 DGWKGELYIVK
+691 
-702 HMLDSSQDI
+702 
-711 QSEFLYGCWVKNII
+711 
-725 PDESVN
+725 ESVAESLNDTSNMTMTEWIN
-731 KLEQGKDLS
+731 KILPVGSVYKQQQGKELI
-740 SSDKPIRF
+740 SSDEPIRF
-748 WVSILNSDDSSDTQ
+748 WVSILNENGSSDTQ
-762 ILATNYNFGES
+762 IFATNYDFDVSAG
-773 TKGNSSMWSKIPS
+773 KIDLLWSKIPS

-797 YKAVIEGLIELKE
+797 YKVVIEGLIELKE
-810 AETAKVQDELDKNQ
+810 AEIANVQDELDKNQ

-840 RSGDISE
+840 RSGDVSE

-896 VSEDDISTLVAYLKY
+896 VSGDDISTLVAYLKY

-952 TDGKQAF
+952 TNGKQAF

-1048 TSASAITV
+1048 ASASAITV

-1069 DKMQSEFLAKGK
+1069 DRMQSEFLAKGK

-1174 MQFYTDDNGV
+1174 MQFYTDDTGV
-1184 NISNGSLRI
+1184 NISNGSLNI
-1193 FNDTDKSNG
+1193 FNDADKSNG
-1202 VTLNPDEGLVI
+1202 VTLNPAEGLVI

-1219 NRKIEAIFNTDG
+1219 NRKIEAIFNTEG

-1247 KAELIVNGN
+1247 KNELIVNGN

-1277 NGIEKASGAND
+1277 NGIEKASGASN

-1306 GKGGSFEVTEN
+1306 GKSGSFEVTEN
-1317 GQVFIENGSITLTG
+1317 GRVYIENGSITLTG
-1331 SGGTININPDN
+1331 SGGTINIDPDN
-1342 GILMK
+1342 GILMN
-1347 DKSNNEVVNLDIT
+1347 DKSNNEVVNLNIAN
-1360 DGTGMFSGTVS
+1360 GTGTFSGTVS

>member
-1 MKNILFEV
+1 MFEV

-51 HDSIQFSVSRT
+51 HDSIQFSISRT

-83 YKVIDDRTAELINPF
+83 YKVVDDRTAELINPF

-309 VSTDIIGEYGS
+309 VRADIIGEYGS

-393 IYGKDNLSIRDV
+393 IYGKDNLSIRNV

-444 DQQMSYYETNFKKLL
+444 DRQMSYYETNFKKLL

-522 TTYTITE
+522 ATYTITE

-549 DRLDGVYNIDLD
+549 DKLDGIYNIDLD

-586 IDAVNEYINSSDNPN
+586 IAAVNEYINSSDNPN

-623 CGDDS
+623 YGDDFY
-628 DGTDTRTVSKTITLT
+628 GTDKLAGSKTITLT
-643 ANKSA
+643 ANKSKI
-648 VDIPW
+648 DIPW
-653 DSLWELREA
+653 ESLW
-662 IVGPSLE
+662 
-669 RLRKVYNDA
+669 
-678 VKSGKDNFDIVEF
+678 KSR
-691 DGWKGELYIVK
+691 
-702 HMLDSSQDI
+702 
-711 QSEFLYGCWVKNII
+711 
-725 PDESVN
+725 ESVAESLNDTSNMTMTEWIN
-731 KLEQGKDLS
+731 KILPVGSVYKQQQGKELI
-740 SSDKPIRF
+740 SSDEPIRF
-748 WVSILNSDDSSDTQ
+748 WVSILNENGSSDTQ
-762 ILATNYNFGES
+762 IFATNYDFDVSAG
-773 TKGNSSMWSKIPS
+773 KIDLLWSKIPS

-797 YKAVIEGLIELKE
+797 YKVVIEGLIELKE
-810 AETAKVQDELDKNQ
+810 AEIANVQDELDKNQ

-840 RSGDISE
+840 RSGDVSE

-896 VSEDDISTLVAYLKY
+896 VSGDDISTLVAYLKY

-952 TDGKQAF
+952 TNGKQAF

-1048 TSASAITV
+1048 ASASAITV

-1069 DKMQSEFLAKGK
+1069 DRMQSELLAKGK

-1174 MQFYTDDNGV
+1174 MQFYTDDTGV
-1184 NISNGSLRI
+1184 NISNGSLNI
-1193 FNDTDKSNG
+1193 FNDADKSNG
-1202 VTLNPDEGLVI
+1202 VTLNPAEGLVI

-1219 NRKIEAIFNTDG
+1219 NRKIEAIFNTEG

-1247 KAELIVNGN
+1247 KNELIVNGN

-1277 NGIEKASGAND
+1277 NGIEKASGASD

-1306 GKGGSFEVTEN
+1306 GKSGSFEVTEN
-1317 GQVFIENGSITLTG
+1317 GRVYIENGSITLTG
-1331 SGGTININPDN
+1331 SGGTINIDPDN
-1342 GILMK
+1342 GILMN
-1347 DKSNNEVVNLDIT
+1347 DKSNNEVVNLNIAN
-1360 DGTGMFSGTVS
+1360 GTGTFSGTVS

-1423 YLSPSSNVYIK
+1423 YLSPSSNVYIN
-1434 NEKAATQDWVIEN
+1434 NEKAATQDWVMDWVQQN
-1447 FQPKSST
+1447 YQPKSST